1 MTMKKI
7 CALLL
12 AAITSIAVLV
22 SCKTGGEKPAGTT
35 EKPGT
40 GTPSGSSTTVNNGP
54 DIPAD
59 AKYDGYDFTILTW
72 APAGAEWQYS
82 TFNIDSDNTS
92 DRVSESCY
100 RRNSAVTERLGV
112 KVSEDTT
119 GSAVSLDRLNQIVM
133 SEPDEFDI
141 VLLKDR
147 FAFSASCEGLVAPY
161 TDLEYVDLE
170 RNWWYP
176 EMTKALTI
184 NNKIYFAYGIH
195 NLDTFNMMQIML
207 FNAQYIKD
215 NRFADPYD
223 LVRKGEWTIDRMY
236 EMAMAF
242 TKDVNN
248 DNEMKAEDDLFGVI
262 ASQDTWYTN
271 FGAVSGHDTIEKDDK
286 DAPVITVLNDETLIS
301 IWQKVLGYEKT
312 KKSVLISGWDD
323 IGSYAKSSNRYEN
336 AANMFAAGKSL
347 FLGTF
352 VGQLDTVSAAN
363 MKQDYGII
371 PFPTYSEK
379 KEGETYIGYMYGSGN
394 AFTVPNNASNLTRTS
409 IILEVIAY
417 ESYEKVLPELY
428 EVKTLI
434 RNNPDDNAKE
444 MLVMMNNNRRIDL
457 SVAFWFDIGTA
468 YLPSFKKGSDTFVS
482 DYTANITKYQSIID
496 ESLAKLD
503 FHQ

>member
-1 MTMKKI
+1 MAMKKI

-161 TDLEYVDLE
+161 TDLE
-170 RNWWYP
+170 
-176 EMTKALTI
+176 
-184 NNKIYFAYGIH
+184 
-195 NLDTFNMMQIML
+195 
-207 FNAQYIKD
+207 
-215 NRFADPYD
+215 
-223 LVRKGEWTIDRMY
+223 
-236 EMAMAF
+236 
-242 TKDVNN
+242 
-248 DNEMKAEDDLFGVI
+248 
-262 ASQDTWYTN
+262 
-271 FGAVSGHDTIEKDDK
+271 
-286 DAPVITVLNDETLIS
+286 
-301 IWQKVLGYEKT
+301 
-312 KKSVLISGWDD
+312 
-323 IGSYAKSSNRYEN
+323 
-336 AANMFAAGKSL
+336 
-347 FLGTF
+347 
-352 VGQLDTVSAAN
+352 
-363 MKQDYGII
+363 
-371 PFPTYSEK
+371 
-379 KEGETYIGYMYGSGN
+379 
-394 AFTVPNNASNLTRTS
+394 
-409 IILEVIAY
+409 
-417 ESYEKVLPELY
+417 
-428 EVKTLI
+428 
-434 RNNPDDNAKE
+434 
-444 MLVMMNNNRRIDL
+444 
-457 SVAFWFDIGTA
+457 
-468 YLPSFKKGSDTFVS
+468 
-482 DYTANITKYQSIID
+482 
-496 ESLAKLD
+496 
-503 FHQ
+503 